1 MSNSKKSA
9 KGMGTIR
16 KRSDGR
22 WEARYTIGRNPG
34 TGKQVQKSV
43 YGKTQAEVRKKLQ
56 AICVSIDEGAYTEP
70 SKYTLSQWFEVW
82 LKEYTS
88 NLKPYTIRSY
98 DSYIKN
104 RIIPA
109 IGSIKLSSLN
119 TNEIQSLYNNLNNNT
134 ELSSKT
140 IKNIHGILHKA
151 LEQAIKIGAIKNN
164 PSDACQI
171 PRVEKPEIKALEDK
185 DITIFLKAI
194 QGHKYETLYLVD
206 LFTGLRQGEILGL
219 TWDCIDFENSSITI
233 YRQLQKINGKYKFI
247 SLKNDKKRF
256 ITPASAVMKLLSDH
270 KRLQNEWRLKAG
282 AMWENSSLV
291 FTNETGSNL
300 SHNTVYKNF
309 KRIVKKIGLPEITFH
324 GLRHSYALAALQSG
338 DDIKTVQETLG
349 HHSASFTLDIYGHVS
364 ESMRR
369 ESAKRMDSFIRGVT
383 EK

>member
-1 MSNSKKSA
+1 MGNKNA
-9 KGMGTIR
+9 KGAGSIR
-16 KRSDGR
+16 KRSEGF

-34 TGKQVQKSV
+34 TGKQIQKSV

-56 AICVSIDEGAYTEP
+56 AICFSIDEGVYTEP
-70 SKYTLSQWFEVW
+70 SKYTLSKWFEIW

-88 NLKPYTIRSY
+88 NLKPYTIKSY
-98 DSYIKN
+98 ESYIRN
-104 RIIPA
+104 RITPA
-109 IGSIKLSSLN
+109 IGAIKLSTLTTSV
-119 TNEIQSLYNNLNNNT
+119 IQSFYNSLKNST

-171 PRVEKPEIKALEDK
+171 PRVEKPEIRALEDS
-185 DITIFLKAI
+185 DIAVFLKAI

-219 TWDCIDFENSSITI
+219 TWDCIDFENGSITI
-233 YRQLQKINGKYKFI
+233 YRQLQKIDGKYKFI
-247 SLKNDKKRF
+247 SLKNDKKRYL
-256 ITPASAVMKLLSDH
+256 TPASAVMKILSDY
-270 KRLQNEWRLKAG
+270 KRVQNEWRLKAG
-282 AMWENSSLV
+282 TVWENNSFV
-291 FTNETGSNL
+291 FTNETGRNL

-309 KRIVKKIGLPEITFH
+309 KRIVKQIGLPEITFH

-349 HHSASFTLDIYGHVS
+349 HYSAAFTLDIYGHVS

-369 ESAKRMDSFIRGVT
+369 DSAKRMDNFIRGVT